1 MNKPLS
7 ALALS
12 LFLAG
17 ASLPDAALAAD
28 LYGFVIG
35 VNDYQHQTKLDGA
48 INDARD
54 IAAALRQAGAKE
66 VVELLDRKADRD
78 TVFAKWKELISHT
91 KKGDVLVFT
100 YAGHGAQE
108 PEHVKGS
115 ETDGR
120 DENFLLA
127 DFNVEGKS
135 TYQRIVDDEIG
146 VMLREDAAHL
156 KVLFV
161 ADSCHSG
168 TMTRSFSSAPK
179 KTKHRFVPPII
190 FKDDAL
196 KQLYTSRA
204 GDVISKP
211 LPAPAGM
218 RGDASP
224 DALPPTVF
232 GISAV
237 ADHEL
242 DPEIMTDD
250 KPRGALSVA
259 VAKAFRG
266 AADTNKDGNLSKGE
280 LEHYV
285 KENVRMLVDGQQHPQ
300 FSGGG
305 DDFSLPIS
313 GKKGGETAAKPEEK
327 QKSPAKETAA
337 PALLKLH
344 VTGIPAGLPED
355 QWRPHLTPGIQ
366 VVDSPQQAQVIWN
379 MTEERIV
386 SQLGDELYNGKQP
399 QIAATRA
406 FKRAGTSAV
415 PTVDISYANQVFDK
429 LLVVERIKQRSAAKS
444 PTMALK
450 PNDKIHR
457 NGERVTLETSGQH
470 HPFLTLF
477 NIASDGVI
485 NYLYPIDDG
494 KIKDPLQ
501 IPVNQPHTLDLNVEP
516 PFGADHFVVILS
528 EKPLTGLHAD
538 LQGMNGKKLV
548 TQLEAS
554 LDRHLKGA
562 NHQIGIHG
570 VYTGP

>member
-1 MNKPLS
+1 MNKRLS
-7 ALALS
+7 TLALTLS
-12 LFLAG
+12 LAG
-17 ASLPDAALAAD
+17 SILPGMALAAD

-54 IAAALRQAGAKE
+54 IAAALRQAGARE

-91 KKGDVLVFT
+91 KKGDMLVFT

-196 KQLYTSRA
+196 KELYTATRA

-242 DPEIMTDD
+242 DPEIMTED

-266 AADTNKDGNLSKGE
+266 EADTNKDGALSKGE

-305 DDFSLPIS
+305 EDFSVPIS
-313 GKKGGETAAKPEEK
+313 AKAAKPEEK
-327 QKSPAKETAA
+327 KPVAKETAPSA
-337 PALLKLH
+337 PPALLKLH
-344 VTGIPAGLPED
+344 VTGIPAGLPAD
-355 QWRPHLTPGIQ
+355 QWRPHVTPGIQ
-366 VVDSPQQAQVIWN
+366 VVDSAQQAQVIWN

-399 QIAATRA
+399 QMVATRA

-429 LLVVERIKQRSAAKS
+429 LLVVERIKLRSAAKS

-457 NGERVTLETSGQH
+457 NGERVTLETRDQQY
-470 HPFLTLF
+470 PFLTLF

-528 EKPLTGLHAD
+528 EKPLAGLHAD
-538 LQGMNGKKLV
+538 LTGMNGKKLV

-562 NHQIGIHG
+562 SHQIGIHG